1 MKPLKTFMR
10 MIGFWF
16 GNDKTPSP
24 PFMAGSAREANAM
37 DKNCLSFGL
46 VKTCQNKEVVK
57 EA

>member
-1 MKPLKTFMR
+1 